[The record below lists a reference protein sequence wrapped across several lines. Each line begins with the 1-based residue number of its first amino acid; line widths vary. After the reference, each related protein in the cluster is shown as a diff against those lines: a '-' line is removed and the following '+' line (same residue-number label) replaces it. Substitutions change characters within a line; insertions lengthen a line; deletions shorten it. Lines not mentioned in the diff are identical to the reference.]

1 MGQGRGPLHRQG
13 TGRLRRVNPMSTLRT
28 LRHFI
33 SHPMLI
39 ALLRVALG
47 AVFIVASLDKILNPE
62 AFATNI
68 ANYRLLPYTVINAIA
83 IMLPWLEVVTGTL
96 LILGVWIRASTMIVW
111 GLLLAFSIAISQALA
126 RGLDISCGCFTT
138 NPVAER
144 MSWWT
149 LIWDL
154 IWLSWGF
161 LVWIFDEGHYSLF
174 KFLSTRK
181 DKAASP

>member
-1 MGQGRGPLHRQG
+1 
-13 TGRLRRVNPMSTLRT
+13 MSTLRT

-33 SHPMLI
+33 SHPVLI

-83 IMLPWLEVVTGTL
+83 IVLPWLEVVTGTL

-111 GLLLAFSIAISQALA
+111 GLLLAFSVAISQALA

-154 IWLSWGF
+154 IWLSWGI
-161 LVWIFDEGHYSLF
+161 LIWIFDHGHYSLF
-174 KFLSTRK
+174 KFLNTRK
-181 DKAASP
+181 GKIASP

>member
-1 MGQGRGPLHRQG
+1 MSDLK
-13 TGRLRRVNPMSTLRT
+13 TFRR
-28 LRHFI
+28 FI
-33 SHPMLI
+33 SHPLI
-39 ALLRVALG
+39 VSLLRVALG
-47 AVFIVASLDKILNPE
+47 AVFIVASLDKIQNPE

-68 ANYRLLPYTVINAIA
+68 ANYRILPYIFINGIA
-83 IMLPWLEVVTGTL
+83 IVLPWLEVLTGAVL
-96 LILGVWIRASTMIVW
+96 VLGVWTKASTVIVS

-154 IWLSWGF
+154 IWLSWGI
-161 LVWIFDEGHYSLF
+161 LVWVFDHGHYSLF
-174 KFLSTRK
+174 KFLNIRK
-181 DKAASP
+181 DKTASP

>member
-1 MGQGRGPLHRQG
+1 MSDLK
-13 TGRLRRVNPMSTLRT
+13 TFRR
-28 LRHFI
+28 FI
-33 SHPMLI
+33 SHPLI
-39 ALLRVALG
+39 VSLLRVALG
-47 AVFIVASLDKILNPE
+47 AVFIVASLDKIQNPE

-68 ANYRLLPYTVINAIA
+68 ANYRILPYIFINGIA
-83 IMLPWLEVVTGTL
+83 IVLPWLEVVTGTVL
-96 LILGVWIRASTMIVW
+96 VLGVWTRASAMIVS

-154 IWLSWGF
+154 IWLSWGI
-161 LVWIFDEGHYSLF
+161 LVWIFDHGHYSLF
-174 KFLSTRK
+174 KFLNKRK
-181 DKAASP
+181 DKTASS

>member
-1 MGQGRGPLHRQG
+1 M
-13 TGRLRRVNPMSTLRT
+13 NPMSTLRT
-28 LRHFI
+28 LRHI
-33 SHPMLI
+33 VSHPVLI

-47 AVFIVASLDKILNPE
+47 VVFIVASLDKIQNPE

-83 IMLPWLEVVTGTL
+83 IVLPWVEVITGTL

-111 GLLLAFSIAISQALA
+111 GLLLVFSVAISQALA

-154 IWLSWGF
+154 IWLSWGI
-161 LVWIFDEGHYSLF
+161 LIWIFDHGHYSLF
-174 KFLSTRK
+174 KFLNTRK
-181 DKAASP
+181 GKTASP